1 MKAFMKV
8 VILTNIGSNKG
19 CYKSVVIAINVI
31 NEIFVIAIKVLRFI
45 SQLHAHFITF
55 VTNTRGLLPLIAALL
70 HLLRC
75 FMLLQLKL

>member
-19 CYKSVVIAINVI
+19 CHESVVIAINVK
-31 NEIFVIAIKVLRFI
+31 NVFFVIASKVLRFI
-45 SQLHAHFITF
+45 SQSNAHFITF
-55 VTNTRGLLPLIAALL
+55 VTNTLGLLPLIAALL

-75 FMLLQLKL
+75 YKLLQLKL